1 MHALR
6 RGASVIRPVLLSAL
20 RPTLLGIAIV
30 LSGAHGACAQ
40 RFSATFDAGAAAVR
54 YADSLDV
61 EAATFTPAFAFSTA
75 STSLS
80 ADGTFAQGG
89 GGVWSLQGRFAGSAF
104 TPSLGRVRAA
114 LAGSAGGSAHEDGTR
129 TGELLARVRLHLME
143 RAWGVWAGGGG
154 GRTWDGDV
162 WRDMFVG
169 DAGIWLRTTA
179 TTIVL
184 SAAPAV
190 VDDTIRYTDAE
201 LSARWATSRLELSGV
216 AGARTGSGLPTV
228 AGSKRAWASVSATL
242 WLRDRLALVAG
253 GGSYP
258 VDFTQGYPGGR
269 FIQAGLRMAIGGSA
283 RTANA
288 SGKSGSDTHRT
299 APSDRSSAASRI
311 ASFGVEPGGGD
322 EITLRVSAPDAHTV
336 EVSGDFTNWE
346 AIPLER
352 DSRGQ
357 WTVTLPITPGTHQ
370 LNVRLDRSA
379 WVVPPGLMTI
389 TDESGTSGLLV
400 ITR

>member
-1 MHALR
+1 MRAPQRGGRVTR
-6 RGASVIRPVLLSAL
+6 RVGLAAVRPA
-20 RPTLLGIAIV
+20 LLGIAVV
-30 LSGAHGACAQ
+30 LAGARGARAQ

-75 STSLS
+75 STSLN

-89 GGVWSLQGRFAGSAF
+89 GGVWSLQGRFSGSAF
-104 TPSLGRVRAA
+104 TPALGSVRAE
-114 LAGSAGGSAHEDGTR
+114 LAGNAGGSAHEDGTR
-129 TGELLARVRLHLME
+129 TGELLARARLHLME
-143 RAWGVWAGGGG
+143 STWGAWAGGGG

-169 DAGIWLRTTA
+169 DAGIWLRA
-179 TTIVL
+179 SASTIVL

-201 LSARWATSRLELSGV
+201 LSARWTSSRVELSGV
-216 AGARTGSGLPTV
+216 AGARAGSGLPTV

-269 FIQAGLRMAIGGSA
+269 FIQAGIRMAIGGRA

-288 SGKSGSDTHRT
+288 SAALSSDAHRSATHGR
-299 APSDRSSAASRI
+299 AGAASRI
-311 ASFGVEPGGGD
+311 ASFGIEPGTGSD
-322 EITLRVSAPDAHTV
+322 VTLRLSAPDARSV

-346 AIPLER
+346 AIPLAR
-352 DSRGQ
+352 DSRGE
-357 WTVTLPITPGTHQ
+357 WTVTLPITSGTHQ
-370 LNVRLDRSA
+370 VNVRLDGSA

-389 TDESGTSGLLV
+389 SDESGTSGLLV